1 MSSEEDKSDA
11 VAPQIINADAIHGY
25 DDMGTKAHPGG
36 ERNEGHC
43 GNHA

>member
-11 VAPQIINADAIHGY
+11 VAPQIINADAIHSY